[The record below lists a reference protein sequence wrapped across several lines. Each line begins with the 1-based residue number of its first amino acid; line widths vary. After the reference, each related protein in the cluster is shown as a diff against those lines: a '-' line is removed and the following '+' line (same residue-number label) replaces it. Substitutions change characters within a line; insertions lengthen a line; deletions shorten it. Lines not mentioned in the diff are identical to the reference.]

1 MFVFLAPLQF
11 FGCDVYMRNFPITCL
26 CMDFIEYAR
35 MLYLAYKII
44 SPTIFFNERLV
55 GRMK

>member
-11 FGCDVYMRNFPITCL
+11 FGCDVYMHNFPITCL
-26 CMDFIEYAR
+26 CMDLIEYAH

-44 SPTIFFNERLV
+44 SPTIFF
-55 GRMK
+55 